1 MRIEMDLM
9 ELLAIF
15 HAHLKSIRIMG
26 GAFSSLN
33 SAQTGKLAADL
44 MRSLSLK
51 DLIQLSGRAPGWRYV
66 HG

>member
-1 MRIEMDLM
+1 MVLIER
-9 ELLAIF
+9 LAFI
-15 HAHLKSIRIMG
+15 HAHLKSIDIIRV
-26 GAFSSLN
+26 AFSSLN

-51 DLIQLSGRAPGWRYV
+51 DLIRLSGRAPGWLYV